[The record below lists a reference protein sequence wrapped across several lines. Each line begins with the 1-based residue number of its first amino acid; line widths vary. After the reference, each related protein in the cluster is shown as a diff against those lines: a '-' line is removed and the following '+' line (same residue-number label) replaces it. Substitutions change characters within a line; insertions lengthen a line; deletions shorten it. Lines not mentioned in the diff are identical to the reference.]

1 MAKIIILR
9 DFFSAKLQ
17 ICLPL
22 SYYVNGSFETMF
34 CIQIT
39 FGLVR
44 VQQKW
49 SSFESNRM
57 AKWLT
62 NKCAKF
68 NMLHTRFWVPDTQIG
83 SNSSL
88 QDIASNRVKIMT
100 GVIDYNYFPET
111 VQWVEIFHDD
121 RRNIDIF

>member
-1 MAKIIILR
+1 MMVMALKTGYE
-9 DFFSAKLQ
+9 DGKDHYFAGFFLAKLQ

-57 AKWLT
+57 AK
-62 NKCAKF
+62 
-68 NMLHTRFWVPDTQIG
+68 
-83 SNSSL
+83 
-88 QDIASNRVKIMT
+88 
-100 GVIDYNYFPET
+100 
-111 VQWVEIFHDD
+111 
-121 RRNIDIF
+121 